1 MKDSQFEA
9 LMKKLEEIRCGV
21 IDVETGTE
29 NIASKVDHD
38 AIKEAELRWFDTE
51 AEALLIKEE
60 HTVMEAAVSLAKV
73 TLTNNIRQAFFHQLE
88 AKTGWG
94 RNEVKQ
100 LFENAVDSAS

>member
-1 MKDSQFEA
+1 MKDSQFET
-9 LMKKLEEIRCGV
+9 LMETLEEIRCGL

-29 NIASKVDHD
+29 NITSKIDHD
-38 AIKEAELRWFDTE
+38 AIKKAELLRDFDAE
-51 AEALLIKEE
+51 AEAILIKEDY
-60 HTVMEAAVSLAKV
+60 ADNL
-73 TLTNNIRQAFFHQLE
+73 RQAFFHQLE